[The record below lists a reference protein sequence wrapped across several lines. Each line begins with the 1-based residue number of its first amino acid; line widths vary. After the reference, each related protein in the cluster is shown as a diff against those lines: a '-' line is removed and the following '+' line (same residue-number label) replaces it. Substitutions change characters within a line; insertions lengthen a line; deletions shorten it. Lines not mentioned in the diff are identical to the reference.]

1 MRGDGR
7 VFRRTGSRVWW
18 LAYSHQGVEYRRSS
32 NTTNKTNAQIMLRG
46 ILDGIRNRNEPPQLR
61 RIPYEHLRELVIRDY
76 QINGKRLQDLTV
88 RIAHLDKSFS
98 GIPAIAITPELI
110 HKHIS
115 KRLFEGAAAA
125 TVNQDLAALRRM
137 FSLGIKQRLLTPG
150 QKPLIEMLRVNNVR
164 KGFFE
169 LEQFR
174 AVLRHLPDGCKAVAT
189 VAYVTGWRRKELL
202 TRQWQH
208 LDLDAGWLRLEPG
221 ETKNREGRMF
231 PLTATLRECLAI
243 QLEQTRELE
252 KHTAKVIPWI
262 FHRNGRPIHSFRDA
276 WRRACLAAGL
286 PGRLFHDF
294 RRTAVRNLERAGVPR
309 SAAMA
314 MVGHKTEA
322 IYRRY
327 AIVDEGVLREAAT
340 LLDADAVTR
349 AELGQKTDSMDFEE
363 GCLSK
368 KPLMREGGLE
378 PPRLTALDPKSS
390 ASAIPPL
397 SRGAKRYWKVGTF

>member
-7 VFRRTGSRVWW
+7 VFRRKGSGVWW

-32 NTTNKTNAQIMLRG
+32 GTTNKTNAQIMLRG
-46 ILDGIRNRNEPPQLR
+46 ILDGIRNRSEPPQPR
-61 RIPYEHLRELVIRDY
+61 RVTYEHLRELVICDY
-76 QINGKRLQDLTV
+76 QINGKRLQDLIL

-98 GIPAIAITPELI
+98 GTSAISITPERI
-110 HKHIS
+110 QKHIS
-115 KRLFEGAAAA
+115 KRLCEGAAAA

-137 FSLGIKQRLLTPG
+137 FSLAIKQRLLSPG
-150 QKPLIEMLRVNNVR
+150 QKPLIEMLRVNNIR

-169 LEQFR
+169 QEQFR
-174 AVLRHLPDGCKAVAT
+174 AVLRHLPDECKTIAT

-202 TRQWQH
+202 TRQWRH

-231 PLTATLRECLAI
+231 PLTAALRECLVI
-243 QLEQTRELE
+243 HLERTRDLERQTG
-252 KHTAKVIPWI
+252 KVIPWI
-262 FHRNGRPIHSFRDA
+262 FHRNGRPVRSFRYA
-276 WRRACLAAGL
+276 WRRACLAAGV

-327 AIVDEGVLREAAT
+327 AIVDEGALREAAM

-349 AELGQKTDSMDFEE
+349 VELGQKTDNYRS
-363 GCLSK
+363 GLGRLSK
-368 KPLMREGGLE
+368 KPLVREGGLE
-378 PPRLTALDPKSS
+378 PPRLAAPDPKSG

-397 SRGAKRYWKVGTF
+397 SQS

>member
-7 VFRRTGSRVWW
+7 VFRRKGSTVWW
-18 LAYSHQGVEYRRSS
+18 LAYSHQGIEYRRSS
-32 NTTNKTNAQIMLRG
+32 GTSNKTNAQIMLRG
-46 ILDGIRNRNEPPQLR
+46 ILEGIRNRNEPPEPR
-61 RIPYEHLRELVIRDY
+61 RIMYEHLRELVIRDY
-76 QINGKRLQDLTV
+76 QINGKRLQDLML
-88 RIAHLDKSFS
+88 RIVHLDKSFS
-98 GIPAIAITPELI
+98 GISAIAIRPELI
-110 HKHIS
+110 QKHIS
-115 KRLFEGAAAA
+115 KRLSEGAAAA

-137 FSLGIKQRLLTPG
+137 FSLAIKQRLLTPG

-174 AVLRHLPDGCKAVAT
+174 AVLRHLPGECQAVAT

-202 TRQWQH
+202 SRQWRH
-208 LDLDAGWLRLEPG
+208 LDLNAGWLRLEPG

-231 PLTATLRECLAI
+231 PLTASLRECLLI
-243 QLEQTRELE
+243 QLGRTRELE
-252 KHTAKVIPWI
+252 RRTGKVIPWI

-276 WRRACLAAGL
+276 WRRACLVAGV

-294 RRTAVRNLERAGVPR
+294 RRTAVRNLERAGIPR
-309 SAAMA
+309 STAMA

-340 LLDADAVTR
+340 LLDADTVTQV
-349 AELGQKTDSMDFEE
+349 ELGQKTDSIDLGVGSRAE
-363 GCLSK
+363 

-378 PPRLTALDPKSS
+378 PPRLAAPDPKSG

-397 SRGAKRYWKVGTF
+397 SRFAGLAGDHTGM